1 MRSIYPPEKEA
12 LGAVALE
19 VQMQRY
25 DVILFDMG
33 YTLVY
38 FEPSSARLIQES
50 LQSLGIDRPVD
61 EIGRA
66 MEQVWQRHYQE
77 GAGAA
82 FPATEAY
89 DRESEL
95 RLGRGLLA
103 QLGVEASEAQIAA
116 YRQALGARFDQP
128 GVLRPFGDTVDVLT
142 ALQEQGYRLG
152 IVSNWGWNLRDQVAQ
167 TGLDGFFEVVWASAY
182 AGYHKPHPAIFQ
194 QTLARMDAAPERT
207 LYVGDSYE
215 HDVIG
220 ARKAGIEA
228 VLLDR
233 KGRAGDRD
241 CPVIADLRELL
252 PLLEIAAG

>member
-1 MRSIYPPEKEA
+1 MRAIYPPEKEA

-66 MEQVWQRHYQE
+66 MEQVWQRRYQE

-103 QLGVEASEAQIAA
+103 QLGVEASEVQIAA

-194 QTLARMDAAPERT
+194 QALARMDAAPERT

-241 CPVIADLRELL
+241 CPVIADLSELL